1 MLYLRCIYLLEDMI
15 DNILKN
21 SFQYNGPSLEDLLK
35 EKLDQS
41 GLTKTQFEKL
51 SGMERRSLDAI
62 LDKTS
67 KQTDIIKLLKLA
79 EFLEMDFN
87 DALVVH
93 FKDRPI
99 EEIKELQSSM
109 DITFINKF
117 FDLKTLISLG
127 FIDKND
133 SLELLTQRI
142 CKFFD
147 INSIYE
153 YDRELNEAFYS
164 RTKKTFS
171 DKMKDFWIKSSYKYF
186 ELIDNPNEYN
196 RQNLIDLIPKIKPY
210 TQNVENGLFTVF
222 QALYNIGVTIVF
234 QPSLPKTQIRG
245 ATFLI
250 KGKPCIV
257 ITDFNKNYATIWFA
271 LIHELHHVLFDLETI
286 EKTNYHLSGEPDLFL
301 IQEDKANEFASEY
314 LLSSEKM
321 RYIEKMIH
329 NKFMVEKFAKE
340 CQIHPC
346 IIYSQYQ
353 WRQSE
358 KGNDYWGAFK
368 EHFPNIKGITKK
380 LNISNWDIKS
390 IKETALKIRELLTV

>member
-1 MLYLRCIYLLEDMI
+1 MI
-15 DNILKN
+15 DNILNK
-21 SFQYNGPSLEDLLK
+21 SFHYNGPSFEDLFRK
-35 EKLDQS
+35 KLEQF

-79 EFLEMDFN
+79 EFLEIDFN
-87 DALVVH
+87 ELLIIY
-93 FKDRPI
+93 FKDRPV

-109 DITFINKF
+109 DITYINKF
-117 FDLKTLISLG
+117 FDLKTLIGLE
-127 FIDKND
+127 FIKKKD
-133 SLELLTQRI
+133 SLEVLKKRI
-142 CKFFD
+142 CSFFD
-147 INSIYE
+147 IDSIYE
-153 YDRELNEAFYS
+153 YDRELNGALYR
-164 RTKKTFS
+164 RTKKSFS

-186 ELIDNPNEYN
+186 EFIDNPNEYN

-210 TQNVENGLFTVF
+210 TQNIETGLLTVF
-222 QALYNIGVTIVF
+222 QALYNIGVTVAF

-250 KGKPCIV
+250 NNKPCIV

-271 LIHELHHVLFDLETI
+271 LIHELHHVLFDLDTI
-286 EKTNYHLSGEPDLFL
+286 EKINYHLSGEPDLFL

-329 NKFMVEKFAKE
+329 NKFMVERFAKE

-353 WRQSE
+353 WRQSQLG
-358 KGNDYWGAFK
+358 KDYWGAFK
-368 EHFPNIKGITKK
+368 EHFPSINKITKN
-380 LNISNWDIKS
+380 LNVANWNIES
-390 IKETALKIRELLTV
+390 IKEAALKIKELLTV

>member
-1 MLYLRCIYLLEDMI
+1 MI
-15 DNILKN
+15 DRILNK
-21 SFQYNGPSLEDLLK
+21 SFEYKGLPLEDLLK
-35 EKLDQS
+35 EKLENS

-51 SGMERRSLDAI
+51 YGMERRSLDAI

-67 KQTDIIKLLKLA
+67 IQTDIIKLLKLA
-79 EFLEMDFN
+79 EFLEIDFN
-87 DALVVH
+87 ELLVIH
-93 FKDRPI
+93 FNARPV

-117 FDLKTLISLG
+117 FDLKTLTSLG
-127 FIDKND
+127 FLSKND
-133 SLELLTQRI
+133 SLDILKNRI

-147 INSIYE
+147 IDSIYE

-164 RTKKTFS
+164 RTRKSFG

-186 ELIDNPNEYN
+186 QTIDNPNEYN

-210 TQNVENGLFTVF
+210 TQNFETGLLTVF

-245 ATFLI
+245 ATFI
-250 KGKPCIV
+250 VKNKPCIV

-301 IQEDKANEFASEY
+301 IQEDKANIFASEY

-358 KGNDYWGAFK
+358 IGNDYWSAFK
-368 EHFPNIKGITKK
+368 EHFPNIKNVTKK
-380 LNISNWDIKS
+380 LNVSNWDVES
-390 IKETALKIRELLTV
+390 IMETALKIKVLLTV